1 MMLFTLRTHALPS
14 IRPLRCRDRAVC
26 SFELFSRYTTA
37 MRAIRR
43 KTRGYDNEIS
53 ADGHE
58 HARDARTHS
67 DLVRDARST
76 LYTRYTDRNTRSPP
90 PHGSTIDTVRLP
102 LFLFSSHG
110 ASTLV
115 LHFIHWTY
123 DCGRRAAHPR
133 HHGIGEERS
142 TVRVLGVL
150 EAAATAA
157 AGDQLRWCC
166 CCVPCRATRT
176 RIARD
181 SYDGAFGPGLDAQ
194 RYSPICDRFSVRD
207 VPR

>member
-1 MMLFTLRTHALPS
+1 MSVLSRLLSPRSSGGSLVVSLFLRLPREPPRGISSPCDRFAHVFHVSLFRVPRRSKNSDAEMMLFTLRTHALPS

-76 LYTRYTDRNTRSPP
+76 LVRRSIHGIPTGTHDRHRHTA
-90 PHGSTIDTVRLP
+90 L
-102 LFLFSSHG
+102 L
-110 ASTLV
+110 STLYASRFFSF
-115 LHFIHWTY
+115 LLTARAHWYFTLFT
-123 DCGRRAAHPR
+123 GRTIAVAEPR
-133 HHGIGEERS
+133 TLATTGSARS
-142 TVRVLGVL
+142 
-150 EAAATAA
+150 
-157 AGDQLRWCC
+157 
-166 CCVPCRATRT
+166 
-176 RIARD
+176 
-181 SYDGAFGPGLDAQ
+181 
-194 RYSPICDRFSVRD
+194 DRL
-207 VPR
+207 